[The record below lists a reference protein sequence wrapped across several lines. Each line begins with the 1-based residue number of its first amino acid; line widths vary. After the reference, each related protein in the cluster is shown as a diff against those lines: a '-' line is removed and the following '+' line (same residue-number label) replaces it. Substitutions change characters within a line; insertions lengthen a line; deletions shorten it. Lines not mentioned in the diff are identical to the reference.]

1 MLATL
6 SCVFKINETDGGIN
20 NAEGTE
26 GNSEGEY
33 KRFEGDRNDKNC
45 APTISKSMLL
55 DIPDIVKLRAGERFV
70 LEGYCV

>member
-33 KRFEGDRNDKNC
+33 KRFEGDRNDK
-45 APTISKSMLL
+45 
-55 DIPDIVKLRAGERFV
+55 IVRLPSV
-70 LEGYCV
+70 SPCYSIYQTS